1 MVGVLRMFTI
11 LLKTSTLSFHSVESS
26 KTLDA
31 WSAIAL
37 ISTGMWL
44 IESHMFLGKHHSH
57 ICLAMSLHGR
67 QREPPMLRAY
77 AAAVVL

>member
-1 MVGVLRMFTI
+1 MVGVFRMFTI

-37 ISTGMWL
+37 ISLGMWL
-44 IESHMFLGKHHSH
+44 IESHMFLRTHHSH
-57 ICLAMSLHGR
+57 IYSAMSLHGR
-67 QREPPMLRAY
+67 ERKPPMLPAY
-77 AAAVVL
+77 ATAVVL